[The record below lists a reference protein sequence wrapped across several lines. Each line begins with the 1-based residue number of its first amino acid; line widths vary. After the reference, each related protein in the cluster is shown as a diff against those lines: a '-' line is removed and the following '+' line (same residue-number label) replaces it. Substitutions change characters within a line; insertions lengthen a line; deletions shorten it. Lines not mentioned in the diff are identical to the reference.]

1 MITISRKDLLI
12 HRIKTA
18 NCFTALEK
26 RYLIALVEDAPE
38 MVENK
43 KEDIVSDKKTRTRWI
58 KDFKNSVMCPSCNQQ
73 FNWENYDQ
81 SQDEFISENPTCPL
95 CGAVNV
101 LR

>member
-26 RYLIALVEDAPE
+26 RYLISLVEDAPE
-38 MVENK
+38 MVEDK
-43 KEDIVSDKKTRTRWI
+43 SGKETRTRWI

-73 FNWENYDQ
+73 FNWESYDQ

>member
-38 MVENK
+38 MVEDK
-43 KEDIVSDKKTRTRWI
+43 SGKEPRTRWI

-73 FNWENYDQ
+73 FNWEIYDQ
-81 SQDEFISENPTCPL
+81 SQDEFISENPTCQL